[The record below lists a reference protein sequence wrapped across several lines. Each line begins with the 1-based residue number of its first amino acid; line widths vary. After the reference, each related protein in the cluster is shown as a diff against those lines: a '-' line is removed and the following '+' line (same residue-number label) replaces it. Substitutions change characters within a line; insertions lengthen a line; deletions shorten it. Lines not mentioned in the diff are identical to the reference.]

1 VGNEERYCAIPI
13 AVTLKRRFQRGH
25 FMNEEQRNNITLET
39 LATILG
45 GSFLFNLVILLLW
58 FIIVLFA
65 PAWYY
70 TIIEKLLIRGS
81 PCRPLLSATP
91 LEFNCS

>member
-1 VGNEERYCAIPI
+1 MQGC
-13 AVTLKRRFQRGH
+13 T
-25 FMNEEQRNNITLET
+25 RNAPLSVKKARLHRQLRHLET

-45 GSFLFNLVILLLW
+45 GSFLFNLVIQLLW

-70 TIIEKLLIRGS
+70 AINEKWFARLHLISTVHDITKVG
-81 PCRPLLSATP
+81 A
-91 LEFNCS
+91 

>member
-1 VGNEERYCAIPI
+1 
-13 AVTLKRRFQRGH
+13 
-25 FMNEEQRNNITLET
+25 MNEEQRNNITLET

-58 FIIVLFA
+58 FTIMLFA

-70 TIIEKLLIRGS
+70 TINENGLLLPDMSVI
-81 PCRPLLSATP
+81 
-91 LEFNCS
+91 